1 MRRAVRPMTP
11 AETPRPLDLA
21 ALRGGTQRRYSRRDM
36 LRAAGLLAGSG
47 LLAGCGVAG
56 ARANAVPRDYWS
68 RQKPTEFLDWAN
80 WPLYL
85 DVATVKGKTVHPSLE
100 EFTKK
105 TGIKV
110 KYEEVIQDMDS
121 FVGSIRPVLA
131 SHQATGYDLMVLTN
145 GIYLTQMRELNYL
158 IPLDHSQMPNFFK
171 YADTTAKDPT
181 FDPGNKFTVP
191 WQSGMTGIAYNP
203 KYVKRPITSFED
215 LFDPAFK
222 GKVGMFADNQ
232 DLPNLAL
239 VGIGVD
245 PAKST
250 EDDWK
255 RAAAKLTKQRDEGLV
270 RKYYQQDYISP
281 LSKGDLW
288 ITMAWSGDIFQA
300 NASTPGLDLKFVV
313 PKQGAVVWTDN
324 LCIPLYSRNPV
335 SAMKLIDFVYDP
347 KIAAM
352 IAEYVNYFTPVP
364 GAKKY
369 ILDDAKAATKKA
381 DRQSLEQIAKSPLVF
396 PTKSMESK
404 LYRYATLTPEEVP
417 VWNQIFEPVYES

>member
-1 MRRAVRPMTP
+1 MTP
-11 AETPRPLDLA
+11 ADPPYPRDPSI
-21 ALRGGTQRRYSRRDM
+21 LRGSMQRRYSRRDM
-36 LRAAGLLAGSG
+36 LRAAGLLAGTG

-56 ARANAVPRDYWS
+56 ARAKAAPSDYWS
-68 RQKPTEFLDWAN
+68 HQKPTKYLDWAQ
-80 WPLYL
+80 WPLYI
-85 DVATVKGKTVHPSLE
+85 DTATVKGKTVHPSLQ
-100 EFTKK
+100 EFTKE
-105 TGIKV
+105 TGIQV
-110 KYEEVIQDMDS
+110 NYQEVIQDMDS

-131 SHQATGYDLMVLTN
+131 SHQSTGYDLMVLTN
-145 GIYLTQMRELNYL
+145 GIYLTQMTELNYV
-158 IPLDHSQMPNFFK
+158 IPLDHAMIPNFFR
-171 YADTTAKDPT
+171 YADATAKNPT

-203 KYVKRPITSFED
+203 KYVKRPITSFDD

-222 GKVGMFADNQ
+222 GKVGMMADNQ

-250 EDDWK
+250 EADWR
-255 RAAAKLTKQRDEGLV
+255 RAAKRLTQQRDEGLV
-270 RKYYQQDYISP
+270 RAYYQQDYIAP

-313 PKQGAVVWTDN
+313 PEQGAVVWTDN
-324 LCIPLYSRNPV
+324 LCIPLYSQNPV
-335 SAMKLIDFVYDP
+335 SAMKLMNFVYDP

-369 ILDDAKAATKKA
+369 ILDDAKAATAKA
-381 DRQSLEQIAKSPLVF
+381 DRTSLEQIADSPLVF
-396 PTKSMESK
+396 PTKAMESK

-417 VWNQIFEPVYES
+417 VWNLIFEPVYES

>member
-1 MRRAVRPMTP
+1 MTP
-11 AETPRPLDLA
+11 VDPTPRDLA
-21 ALRGGTQRRYSRRDM
+21 KLRGLTQRRFSRRD
-36 LRAAGLLAGSG
+36 LLQAAGLLAGAG
-47 LLAGCGVAG
+47 VLAGCSVPG
-56 ARANAVPRDYWS
+56 ARASAIPADYWS
-68 RQKPTEFLDWAN
+68 GRKPTKFLDWAQ
-80 WPLYL
+80 WPLYI
-85 DVATVKGKTVHPSLE
+85 DVATVNGKTVHPSLVD
-100 EFTKK
+100 FTEQ

-121 FVGSIRPVLA
+121 FVGTIRPVLA
-131 SHQATGYDLMVLTN
+131 SHQATGYDLIVLTN

-158 IPLDHSQMPNFFK
+158 VPLDPSRMPNFFK
-171 YADTTAKDPT
+171 YADPT
-181 FDPGNKFTVP
+181 LKNPTYDPGNKYTVP

-232 DLPNLAL
+232 DLPNFAL

-250 EDDWK
+250 EDDWR
-255 RAAAKLTKQRDEGLV
+255 RAAKRLTQQRDEGFV
-270 RKYYQQDYISP
+270 RAYYQQDYISP

-288 ITMAWSGDIFQA
+288 VTMAWSGDIFQA

-313 PKQGAVVWTDN
+313 PEQGAVVWTDN
-324 LCIPLYSRNPV
+324 LCIPRYASNPV
-335 SAMKLIDFVYDP
+335 AAMELINFVYQP
-347 KIAAM
+347 SIAAM

-364 GAKKY
+364 DARKH
-369 ILDDAKAATKKA
+369 ILADAKAATKKA
-381 DRQSLEQIAKSPLVF
+381 DRESLMQIADSPLVF
-396 PTKSMESK
+396 PTKAMESK

>member
-1 MRRAVRPMTP
+1 MTP
-11 AETPRPLDLA
+11 VDPGPDGLA
-21 ALRGGTQRRYSRRDM
+21 NLRGLTQRRFSRRDLM
-36 LRAAGLLAGSG
+36 QAAALLAGAG
-47 LLAGCGVAG
+47 VVAGCSVPG
-56 ARANAVPRDYWS
+56 ARASAIPADYWKDKKAS
-68 RQKPTEFLDWAN
+68 RSLDWAQ
-80 WPLYL
+80 WPLYI
-85 DVATVKGKTVHPSLE
+85 DVGKVKGKTVHPSLV
-100 EFTKK
+100 EFTKR
-105 TGIKV
+105 TGIQV

-121 FVGSIRPVLA
+121 FVGTIRPVLA

-158 IPLDHSQMPNFFK
+158 IPLDHSRMPNFFK
-171 YADTTAKDPT
+171 YADKTAKDPT
-181 FDPGNKFTVP
+181 FDRGNKYTVP
-191 WQSGMTGIAYNP
+191 WQSGITGIAYNP
-203 KYVKRPITSFED
+203 KYVKRPITSFDD

-232 DLPNLAL
+232 DLPNFGL

-250 EDDWK
+250 EDDWR
-255 RAAAKLTKQRDEGLV
+255 RAADRLIKQRDEGFV
-270 RKYYQQDYISP
+270 RAYYQQDYISP

-313 PKQGAVVWTDN
+313 PEQGAVVWTDN
-324 LCIPLYSRNPV
+324 LCIPRYSRNPV
-335 SAMKLIDFVYDP
+335 SAMELINFAYDP

-364 GAKKY
+364 TARKY

-381 DRQSLEQIAKSPLVF
+381 DRESLLQIADSPLVF
-396 PTKSMESK
+396 PTKAMESK

>member
-1 MRRAVRPMTP
+1 MTP
-11 AETPRPLDLA
+11 VDPTPSGMA
-21 ALRGGTQRRYSRRDM
+21 QLRGLTQRRFSRRD
-36 LRAAGLLAGSG
+36 LLQAAGLLAGAG
-47 LLAGCGVAG
+47 LIAGCSVPG
-56 ARANAVPRDYWS
+56 ARASVIPEGYWDDK
-68 RQKPTEFLDWAN
+68 KPSKYLDWAN

-85 DVATVKGKTVHPSLE
+85 DVGKENGRTVHPSLV

-121 FVGSIRPVLA
+121 FVGTIRPVLA

-145 GIYLTQMRELNYL
+145 GIYLTQMKELNYL
-158 IPLDHSQMPNFFK
+158 VPLDHSRMPNFFK
-171 YADTTAKDPT
+171 YADSTSKNPT
-181 FDPGNKFTVP
+181 YDPGNKYTVP
-191 WQSGMTGIAYNP
+191 WQSGITGMAYNP
-203 KYVKRPITSFED
+203 KYVKRPITSFDD

-232 DLPNLAL
+232 DLPNFAL

-250 EDDWK
+250 EADWR
-255 RAAAKLTKQRDEGLV
+255 RAAERLKQQRDQGLV
-270 RKYYQQDYISP
+270 RAYYQQDYISP

-288 ITMAWSGDIFQA
+288 VTMAWSGDIFQA

-324 LCIPLYSRNPV
+324 LCIPRYSNNPV
-335 SAMKLIDFVYDP
+335 SAMELINFMYQP
-347 KIAAM
+347 EIAAM
-352 IAEYVNYFTPVP
+352 VAEYVNYFTPVP
-364 GAKKY
+364 DAKKY
-369 ILDDAKAATKKA
+369 ILADAKAATKKA
-381 DRQSLEQIAKSPLVF
+381 DREELLEIAESPLVF
-396 PTKSMESK
+396 PTKAMESK
-404 LYRYATLTPEEVP
+404 LYRYATLKPEEVP

>member
-1 MRRAVRPMTP
+1 MTP
-11 AETPRPLDLA
+11 VEPIRDPGPA
-21 ALRGGTQRRYSRRDM
+21 ALRGLTQRRFSRRD
-36 LRAAGLLAGSG
+36 LLQAAALLAGAG
-47 LLAGCGVAG
+47 VVAGCSVPG
-56 ARANAVPRDYWS
+56 ARASAIPGDYWS
-68 RQKPTEFLDWAN
+68 DKKPSRFLDWAQ
-80 WPLYL
+80 WPLYI
-85 DVATVKGKTVHPSLE
+85 DVGKVNGKTVHPSLV

-121 FVGSIRPVLA
+121 FVGTIRPVLA
-131 SHQATGYDLMVLTN
+131 SGQATGYDLMVLTN

-158 IPLDHSQMPNFFK
+158 IPLDHSRMPNFFK
-171 YADTTAKDPT
+171 YADKTAQNPT
-181 FDPGNKFTVP
+181 FDPGNKYTVP
-191 WQSGMTGIAYNP
+191 WQSGITGIAYNP
-203 KYVKRPITSFED
+203 KYVKRPITSFDD

-232 DLPNLAL
+232 DLPNFAL

-250 EDDWK
+250 EDDWR
-255 RAAAKLTKQRDEGLV
+255 RAAKKLTQQRDEGFV
-270 RKYYQQDYISP
+270 RAYYQQDYISP

-288 ITMAWSGDIFQA
+288 VTMAWSGDIFQA

-313 PKQGAVVWTDN
+313 PEQGAVVWTDN
-324 LCIPLYSRNPV
+324 LCIPRYSHNPV
-335 SAMKLIDFVYDP
+335 SAMELIDFVYQP
-347 KIAAM
+347 QIAAM

-364 GAKKY
+364 SAKKY
-369 ILDDAKAATKKA
+369 ILADAKAATSKD
-381 DRQSLEQIAKSPLVF
+381 DRESLLQIADSPLVF
-396 PTKSMESK
+396 PTQDMESK